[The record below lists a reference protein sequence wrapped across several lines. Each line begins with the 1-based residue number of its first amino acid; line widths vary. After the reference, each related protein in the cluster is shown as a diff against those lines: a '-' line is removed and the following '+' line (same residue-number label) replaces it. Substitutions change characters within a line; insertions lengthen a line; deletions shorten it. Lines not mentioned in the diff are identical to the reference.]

1 MKLLE
6 ALELVDVK
14 YEEARAILTFL
25 DEESGE
31 IREVSFNKKSFSDGK
46 WIDDEEKAG
55 KVDEWCQTYFNIPFN
70 DLSLAIGDRKD
81 IFCYDRFNSLWEVAQ
96 VSRFEEDMV
105 GQILS
110 VEVTDV
116 IDDGKAIKIRF
127 DYEGTT
133 YESKMNY
140 SKFLES
146 RNEFFVDAQL
156 RTKKYEKFKEKFHI
170 AIEDKAELI
179 GKSVMVEVKKWAFA
193 GKVGTWVDVK
203 PFPKKKK

>member
-1 MKLLE
+1 MKTLE
-6 ALELVDVK
+6 QLELVDVK
-14 YEEARAILTFL
+14 YEESRAILTFL

-31 IREVSFNKKSFSDGK
+31 IREVSFNKKIYSDGK
-46 WIDDEEKAG
+46 WVEDEEKAK
-55 KVDEWCQTYFNIPFN
+55 KVDEWCQTYFNLTFEN
-70 DLSLAIGDRKD
+70 LTMAVGDRKD
-81 IFCYDRFNSLWEVAQ
+81 IYCYDRFNSLWEVAQ
-96 VSRFEEDMV
+96 VSKFDEDMV

-110 VEVTDV
+110 VVVTEV

-127 DYEGTT
+127 EYEDAT

-156 RTKKYEKFKEKFHI
+156 RTKKYEKFQEKFHI
-170 AIEDKAELI
+170 SIENKVGLV
-179 GKSVMVEVKKWAFA
+179 GKSVMVEVKKWAFG